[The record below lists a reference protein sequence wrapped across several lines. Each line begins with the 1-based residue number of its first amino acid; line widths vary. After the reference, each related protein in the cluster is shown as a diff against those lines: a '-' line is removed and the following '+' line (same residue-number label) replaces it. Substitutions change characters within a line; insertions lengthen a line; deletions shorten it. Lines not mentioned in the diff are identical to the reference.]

1 MIFYAK
7 QKDNNIYLIRY
18 ILGVNLSAFL
28 KLGAPGFDGCN
39 RAYSCMSRIL
49 GSLVNHPGTMISADY
64 GYVAA
69 A

>member
-1 MIFYAK
+1 MISYAK

-49 GSLVNHPGTMISADY
+49 GYLVNHPGTMISADY
-64 GYVAA
+64 GYAA
-69 A
+69 AA